1 MHMYALA
8 SGNINQHFTLS
19 KWTLKITINANLA
32 NYPAAATQNK
42 KKART
47 FFPTSVL
54 DVNDNYLI

>member
-32 NYPAAATQNK
+32 NYQAAAAQNK
-42 KKART
+42 KARN
-47 FFPTSVL
+47 FFQTSVL
-54 DVNDNYLI
+54 DVVMLITII